1 MLKEISPAPFGH
13 FEMASPD
20 EGADALRTIV
30 LRAPGIEV
38 HVSPFGATI
47 TRILVPDRDG
57 VVADVAL
64 GYDDLESYD
73 SAVDRPYFG
82 AVVGRVAN
90 RIANARFE
98 VRDENGSVVTRSDAL
113 VANNGPHCLHGGTR
127 GFDRHWWAVASRSED
142 GTRCRLTRVSPD
154 KEEGFPGACAA
165 AVEYGVRA
173 DAVSGGACLHT
184 TMTATVDAACPVN
197 LAQHTYFNLAGHGAS
212 ASDDENKRVDAT
224 AHVLRVDASRVAV
237 VDRSCIPTGV
247 LMDVKGT
254 PFDFTAPRAIGASM
268 PPVERPDDPGG
279 FDHNFALNGAFP
291 PESAASAEGAAKG
304 AAETDVSLATDSL
317 KLKRRRSLRVAAEA
331 FEPRSGRRM
340 VLECDAPGVQL
351 YTGNFLNGQKGK
363 GGAVYS
369 KHAGFCLETQH
380 FPDCVNQPKF
390 ESCVLS
396 PGETYEHRMV
406 HTFFAE

>member
-1 MLKEISPAPFGH
+1 
-13 FEMASPD
+13 MASPD
-20 EGADALRTIV
+20 DGADELRTIV

-98 VRDENGSVVTRSDAL
+98 VRDDDGSVVTRSDAL
-113 VANNGPHCLHGGTR
+113 VANDGPNCLHGGAR
-127 GFDRHWWAVASRSED
+127 GFDRRWWAVASRSED
-142 GTRCRLTRVSPD
+142 GTRVRLTRVSPD
-154 KEEGFPGACAA
+154 GEEGFPGACAA
-165 AVEYGVRA
+165 DVEY
-173 DAVSGGACLHT
+173 AVSAEETNARGGACLRT

-212 ASDDENKRVDAT
+212 ARGDGDEIVDAT
-224 AHVLRVDASRVAV
+224 SHVLRLRASRFAP
-237 VDRSCIPTGV
+237 VDGACLPTGALV
-247 LMDVKGT
+247 DVKGT
-254 PFDFTAPRAIGASM
+254 PFDFTAPRAIGARM

-279 FDHNFALNGAFP
+279 FDHNFALDDDDDA
-291 PESAASAEGAAKG
+291 
-304 AAETDVSLATDSL
+304 AAETRSRDA
-317 KLKRRRSLRVAAEA
+317 RRPRRLRVAAEA
-331 FEPRSGRRM
+331 REPRSGRCM

-363 GGAVYS
+363 DGVVYG

-380 FPDCVNQPKF
+380 FPNCVNEPEF

-396 PGETYEHRMV
+396 PGETYAHRMV
-406 HTFFAE
+406 HRFFAE

>member
-1 MLKEISPAPFGH
+1 
-13 FEMASPD
+13 MASPD
-20 EGADALRTIV
+20 DGADALRTIV

-64 GYDDLESYD
+64 GYDDLASYD

-98 VRDENGSVVTRSDAL
+98 VRDEHGIVVTRSDAL
-113 VANNGPHCLHGGTR
+113 VANNGPHCLHGGAR

-142 GTRCRLTRVSPD
+142 GTKCRFARVSPD
-154 KEEGFPGACAA
+154 GEEGFPGACSAE
-165 AVEYGVRA
+165 VEYRVSAA
-173 DAVSGGACLHT
+173 DANGLNGACLHT
-184 TMTATVDAACPVN
+184 TMTATVDKACPVN
-197 LAQHTYFNLAGHGAS
+197 LAQHTYFNLAGHDAS
-212 ASDDENKRVDAT
+212 LNEDENKRVDAT
-224 AHVLRVDASRVAV
+224 THVLRLAASRYTPADKTCV
-237 VDRSCIPTGV
+237 PTGV
-247 LMDVKGT
+247 LLNVKGT
-254 PFDFTAPRAIGASM
+254 PFDFTKARAIGASM
-268 PPVERPDDPGG
+268 PPVERADDPGG
-279 FDHNFALNGAFP
+279 FDHNFVLDGGA
-291 PESAASAEGAAKG
+291 ENRGSDEEGKTSVSSSS
-304 AAETDVSLATDSL
+304 EPFRKTVSRSLAF
-317 KLKRRRSLRVAAEA
+317 AAEA
-331 FEPRSGRRM
+331 REPRSGRVL

-351 YTGNFLNGQKGK
+351 YTGNFLNGAIGK
-363 GGAVYS
+363 NGVSYG

-396 PGETYEHRMV
+396 PNETYTHRMV
-406 HTFFAE
+406 HRFFAE

>member
-1 MLKEISPAPFGH
+1 
-13 FEMASPD
+13 MASPD

-38 HVSPFGATI
+38 HISPFGATI

-64 GYDDLESYD
+64 GYDDLASYD

-98 VRDENGSVVTRSDAL
+98 VRDEHGIVVTRSDAL
-113 VANNGPHCLHGGTR
+113 VANNGPHCLHGGAR

-154 KEEGFPGACAA
+154 GEEGFPGACAA

-173 DAVSGGACLHT
+173 DAASGGACLHT

-212 ASDDENKRVDAT
+212 ASDDESARVDAT
-224 AHVLRVDASRVAV
+224 AHVLRLDASRVAP
-237 VDRSCIPTGV
+237 VDRSCIPTGA

-254 PFDFTAPRAIGASM
+254 PFDFTAPRAIGARM
-268 PPVERPDDPGG
+268 PPVESPDDPGG
-279 FDHNFALNGAFP
+279 FDHNFALDGAG
-291 PESAASAEGAAKG
+291 AEG
-304 AAETDVSLATDSL
+304 ESDVSLATDVL
-317 KLKRRRSLRVAAEA
+317 KIKGRRSLRVAAEA
-331 FEPRSGRRM
+331 REPRSGRRM

-363 GGAVYS
+363 GGVVYG

-396 PGETYEHRMV
+396 PGETYAHRMV

>member
-1 MLKEISPAPFGH
+1 
-13 FEMASPD
+13 MASPD

-38 HVSPFGATI
+38 HISPFGATI

-113 VANNGPHCLHGGTR
+113 VANNGPHCLHGGAR

-154 KEEGFPGACAA
+154 GEEGFPGACAA
-165 AVEYGVRA
+165 DVEYSVST
-173 DAVSGGACLHT
+173 DAAGGGACLHT

-197 LAQHTYFNLAGHGAS
+197 LAQHTYFNLAGHDAS
-212 ASDDENKRVDAT
+212 SREDVSRRVDAT
-224 AHVLRVDASRVAV
+224 SHFLRLRASRVAP
-237 VDRSCIPTGV
+237 VDRTCVPTGALV
-247 LMDVKGT
+247 DVKDT
-254 PFDFTAPRAIGASM
+254 PFDFTAPRAIGARM
-268 PPVERPDDPGG
+268 PPVERPGDPGG
-279 FDHNFALNGAFP
+279 FDHNFALDDDDDA
-291 PESAASAEGAAKG
+291 
-304 AAETDVSLATDSL
+304 AAETRSRDA
-317 KLKRRRSLRVAAEA
+317 RRPRRLRVAAEA
-331 FEPRSGRRM
+331 REPRSGRCM

-363 GGAVYS
+363 DGVVYG

-380 FPDCVNQPKF
+380 FPNCVNEPEF

-396 PGETYEHRMV
+396 PGETYAHRMV
-406 HTFFAE
+406 HRFFAE